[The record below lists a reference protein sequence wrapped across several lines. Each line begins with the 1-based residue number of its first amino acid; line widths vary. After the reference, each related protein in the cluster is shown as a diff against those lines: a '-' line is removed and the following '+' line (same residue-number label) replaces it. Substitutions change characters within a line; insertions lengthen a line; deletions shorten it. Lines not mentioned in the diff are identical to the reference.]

1 MKVEVSSRLLVNR
14 CLSRGKGISPSN
26 DGSKMI
32 VDLEV
37 VRASSSFLESLSN
50 YVFLWGDPLISI
62 LVDQT
67 SSLNLKQQ
75 DIAELSRSIKVLKL
89 RYKSIN

>member
-1 MKVEVSSRLLVNR
+1 MPFSKKQIVYLEVL
-14 CLSRGKGISPSN
+14 SN

-50 YVFLWGDPLISI
+50 YVLLWGDPSI
-62 LVDQT
+62 NEFRESGFQNQT
-67 SSLNLKQQ
+67 FETNRRTSGV
-75 DIAELSRSIKVLKL
+75 EFLKL
-89 RYKSIN
+89 